1 MSFDALLFAFWP
13 ELTSRADMTLV
24 MLGCLPFM
32 AIIRVLLSRNI
43 RRMTV
48 RAEESYSRAS
58 GIAQQV
64 LSQIRTVVSYG
75 GEEKAL
81 AQYSQQLVDPAKVCC
96 NFFVLVRTWGTC
108 FRGGQKQVAATEG
121 YWPHRLCYATT
132 WYPWEHRYRGWRAT
146 NCTRTNI
153 FSVGRLD

>member
-1 MSFDALLFAFWP
+1 M
-13 ELTSRADMTLV
+13 THADMTLV

-32 AIIRVLLSRNI
+32 AIMRVILSRNV
-43 RRMTV
+43 RRMTA

-81 AQYSQQLVDPAKVCC
+81 AQYSQQLVDPAKVRYTL
-96 NFFVLVRTWGTC
+96 FVHHHGTC
-108 FRGGQKQVAATEG
+108 IMGGRKE
-121 YWPHRLCYATT
+121 
-132 WYPWEHRYRGWRAT
+132 
-146 NCTRTNI
+146 
-153 FSVGRLD
+153 